1 MKSKFFG
8 DIKDK
13 ILKAAD
19 VGDEDDAFDI
29 DEDEE

>member
-29 DEDEE
+29 DED